1 MDSKN
6 KVSNVRKTFTRCGA
20 VLGTLVTIGAT
31 AVPIVTPLIA
41 NADDITTSGAGTT
54 TQQPNIIA
62 HDGSATANTSPAT
75 QNNANGHMG
84 DQDADKFPDK
94 VVFHEKGG
102 FLYFWANS
110 PDNSHRALGNIFRT
124 DEIYTDSL
132 GHGQTPAYCI
142 APWNSSPNGSTGS
155 QKQLLNEKQSAQV
168 LQAIYYGY
176 NTPNKVDQFGGG
188 VTPSEAYIAT
198 QCAIW
203 TSLGGEGT
211 GNGNGVYQPRANAT
225 GAQDP
230 GAMKAYNYIMGKI
243 NHNLTVEQF
252 EAAINKSGQASQQ
265 KLDQV
270 KAQLTKQA
278 QQAVQ
283 QAIAQ
288 KKATLQKSVS
298 FAVEGLDNS
307 NGNAANGSSA
317 DNNSSSSSNSSSD
330 ATSNSSSNAS
340 STTKSLGTSAAN
352 SSSATTNS
360 DNKTDNSS
368 SSKKYNSNDD
378 DVNNPDK
385 SFIIH
390 TSADKTMQQDGQTTI
405 VLKNKLPNGTKVVQ
419 DGKEITISDGN
430 TAKPTPATN
439 ESSNA
444 SSASN
449 GSSAASASSNS
460 VSANSVSAAK
470 NAVSAVT
477 SSASSVTGVGN
488 NTANGSSANSSANT
502 NDTVKMPDGQSSFV
516 VKNNDKFTIEL
527 PKDQSYQTT
536 GTAITSDA
544 YHANFTVAPHGGIYK
559 DSVPGTPVQQF
570 ETQTYDLSAAPHR
583 TDFQGGPLVPEQ
595 NMITSYG
602 SVKPAKTLPVQASAV
617 GKGDASAQPSG
628 DLEMQ
633 YKHANNTTTTTGGNT
648 SGGCTSQGGCGTTQ
662 GGTGS
667 QGGKTL
673 ADTAAGLPGVVMA
686 TIASAVASLGAAVAL
701 MKKHLFGTSK
711 K

>member
-6 KVSNVRKTFTRCGA
+6 KISNVRKTFTRCGA

-31 AVPIVTPLIA
+31 AAPIVTPLVA
-41 NADDITTSGAGTT
+41 NADDTTTSSNKPTP
-54 TQQPNIIA
+54 QQPNIINNN
-62 HDGSATANTSPAT
+62 GGQATAAGN

-84 DQDADKFPDK
+84 SGDAPKFVPSLTFHTDKNLIYFHADKAP
-94 VVFHEKGG
+94 
-102 FLYFWANS
+102 ANFTKL
-110 PDNSHRALGNIFRT
+110 SHGTNIFYT
-124 DEIYTDSL
+124 EAIYSDV
-132 GHGQTPAYCI
+132 GQGKTPSYCI
-142 APWNSSPNGSTGS
+142 APWNSTPDGSTG
-155 QKQLLNEKQSAQV
+155 KLAQLLDPTQSSYI

-176 NTPNKVDQFGGG
+176 NKENKVDQFGGG
-188 VTPSEAYIAT
+188 VTPEQAYLAT

-203 TSLGGEGT
+203 
-211 GNGNGVYQPRANAT
+211 NGVNTTRGGGNFEPVAGVNGGT
-225 GAQDP
+225 NP
-230 GAMKAYNYIMGKI
+230 GAEKAYKYIVGKI
-243 NHNLTVEQF
+243 NPKLTVQQF
-252 EAAINKSGQASQQ
+252 EAAINKSGQPAQQ
-265 KLDQV
+265 KLDQI
-270 KAQLTKQA
+270 KAQLTQQA
-278 QQAVQ
+278 QQATQ

-288 KKATLQKSVS
+288 KKASLQKSVS
-298 FAVEGLDNS
+298 FAVEGLDNT
-307 NGNAANGSSA
+307 NGS
-317 DNNSSSSSNSSSD
+317 NSSSSDTNSSSNSNSSSD

-352 SSSATTNS
+352 SSSASTNS
-360 DNKTDNSS
+360 DNKTDSSS

-430 TAKPTPATN
+430 TAKPAPAAN
-439 ESSNA
+439 ESSND
-444 SSASN
+444 SSSSSN
-449 GSSAASASSNS
+449 FSSASSNS
-460 VSANSVSAAK
+460 TSTASTAK
-470 NAVSAVT
+470 NAVSSVT
-477 SSASSVTGVGN
+477 SSTSSAAGVGN
-488 NTANGSSANSSANT
+488 NAANGSSANSSANNT
-502 NDTVKMPDGQSSFV
+502 NNNNTNGTVKMPDGQSSFV

-544 YHANFTVAPHGGIYK
+544 YHANFTVAPHGGSFNG
-559 DSVPGTPVQQF
+559 SVAGTPVQQF
-570 ETQTYDLSAAPHR
+570 ETQTYRLDNLPYKNQHGMMLP
-583 TDFQGGPLVPEQ
+583 QQ
-595 NMITSYG
+595 NMIVPYG
-602 SVKPAKTLPVQASAV
+602 STHIPQPTPVKVSTV

-686 TIASAVASLGAAVAL
+686 TVASAVASLGAAVAL
-701 MKKHLFGTSK
+701 MKKHLFGTNK

>member
-6 KVSNVRKTFTRCGA
+6 KISNVRRTFTRCGA

-31 AVPIVTPLIA
+31 AAPIVTPLVA
-41 NADDITTSGAGTT
+41 NADDTTTSGAGTT

-62 HDGSATANTSPAT
+62 HNGSATANTSSAT
-75 QNNANGHMG
+75 QDNANGHMG

-94 VVFHEKGG
+94 VVFHDMPGT
-102 FLYFWANS
+102 LYFWSNS
-110 PDNSHRALGNIFRT
+110 PDNAHRKYGNIFST
-124 DEIYTDSL
+124 VQIYTDSL
-132 GHGQTPAYCI
+132 GHGHTPSYCI
-142 APWNSSPNGSTGS
+142 APWNSDPNGSTGV
-155 QKQLLNEKQSAQV
+155 QKQLLNDKQSAQV

-176 NTPNKVDQFGGG
+176 NFPNKVDQFGGG
-188 VTPSEAYIAT
+188 VTPSEAYLAT

-203 TSLGGEGT
+203 TSLGGAGT
-211 GNGNGVYQPRANAT
+211 NNGNGIYQPRANAQ
-225 GAQDP
+225 GAQDA

-243 NHNLTVEQF
+243 NHNLTTAQF
-252 EAAINKSGQASQQ
+252 EAAINKSGQPAQQ

-283 QAIAQ
+283 QAISQ

-307 NGNAANGSSA
+307 NGSNSSSA
-317 DNNSSSSSNSSSD
+317 DSNSSSSSNSSSD

-352 SSSATTNS
+352 SSSASTNS
-360 DNKTDNSS
+360 DNKADNSS

-430 TAKPTPATN
+430 TAKPAATTN

-444 SSASN
+444 SSN
-449 GSSAASASSNS
+449 GSSASSASSNS
-460 VSANSVSAAK
+460 ASTNSNSVSAAK
-470 NAVSAVT
+470 DAVSAVT
-477 SSASSVTGVGN
+477 SSTSSAAGVGN
-488 NTANGSSANSSANT
+488 NATNGSSANSSANNTST
-502 NDTVKMPDGQSSFV
+502 NNTNSTVKMPDGQSSFV

-544 YHANFTVAPHGGIYK
+544 YHANFTVAPHGGEYSQPIA
-559 DSVPGTPVQQF
+559 GTPVQQF

-583 TDFQGGPLVPEQ
+583 TDNSGDAPVPEQ

-602 SVKPAKTLPVQASAV
+602 STLPGKNEQVKVPAA

-628 DLEMQ
+628 NLEMQ

-648 SGGCTSQGGCGTTQ
+648 SGGCTSQGGCSTT
-662 GGTGS
+662 

-686 TIASAVASLGAAVAL
+686 TVASAVASLGAAVAL
-701 MKKHLFGTSK
+701 MKKHLFGTNK